1 MMETTLNKL
10 KTINFD
16 NIPSSD
22 VDKLLKYLNKTE
34 PDDEPLSMSTILEA
48 IGFHS
53 ALRCLRAVYGFEK
66 EKLLLNYTY
75 AKEVEHLM
83 PAESRKSLNVLKKYT
98 EGSATREDVTLA
110 YESAAAVA
118 RSCVDGDW
126 LTNAAANV
134 AATAFFGC
142 DTNEVA
148 YEVATICV
156 ALGGIVPKQK
166 QENQLREILTLK
178 V

>member
-1 MMETTLNKL
+1 
-10 KTINFD
+10 
-16 NIPSSD
+16 
-22 VDKLLKYLNKTE
+22 
-34 PDDEPLSMSTILEA
+34 
-48 IGFHS
+48 
-53 ALRCLRAVYGFEK
+53 VYGFEK
-66 EKLLLNYTY
+66 QKLLLNHTY

-98 EGSATREDVTLA
+98 EDSATREDVILA
-110 YESAAAVA
+110 HQSAVAAAG
-118 RSCVDGDW
+118 SSVDGDW

-148 YEVATICV
+148 YEVATIC
-156 ALGGIVPKQK
+156 AAIGGIVPTQK
-166 QENQLREILTLK
+166 QEDQLREILTLK

>member
-1 MMETTLNKL
+1 METTLKKL
-10 KTINFD
+10 QAINFD
-16 NIPSSD
+16 NIPTD
-22 VDKLLKYLNKTE
+22 VVNNLFKYLHKTE
-34 PDDEPLSMSTILEA
+34 PDDEPLSISTILEA

-53 ALRCLRAVYGFEK
+53 ALRCLRCVYGFEK
-66 EKLLLNYTY
+66 QKLLLNHTY

-98 EGSATREDVTLA
+98 EDSATREDVILA
-110 YESAAAVA
+110 HQSAVAAAG
-118 RSCVDGDW
+118 SSVDGDW

-148 YEVATICV
+148 YEVATIC
-156 ALGGIVPKQK
+156 AAIGGIVPTQK
-166 QENQLREILTLK
+166 QEDQLREILTLK

>member
-1 MMETTLNKL
+1 MYTTLNKL
-10 KTINFD
+10 ESVYFD
-16 NIPSSD
+16 NIPASD
-22 VDKLLKYLNKTE
+22 VDKLFKYLNKTE
-34 PDDEPLSMSTILEA
+34 PDDERLLISTILEA

-66 EKLLLNYTY
+66 QKLLLNHTY

-98 EGSATREDVTLA
+98 EGSATKEDVILA
-110 YESAAAVA
+110 YESAAAAA

-134 AATAFFGC
+134 AATAFFGY
-142 DTNEVA
+142 DANEVA
-148 YEVATICV
+148 YDVATICV
-156 ALGGIVPKQK
+156 ALGGNVPKQK
-166 QENQLREILTLK
+166 QENQLKEILTLK
-178 V
+178 VA